1 MKKLEF
7 NSGRFI
13 AKSSKYYDNE
23 ESFQCLV
30 LQTTVQAEETLPPST
45 N

>member
-23 ESFQCLV
+23 ESF
-30 LQTTVQAEETLPPST
+30 
-45 N
+45 